1 METGVK
7 RAPGLLPLASAVAL
21 ACLPVAV
28 QAGEKEDMLAAAHAA
43 FAPYMDEAAA
53 TVPDWEL
60 PIYSRGTA
68 ALIARWAKGL
78 SPDEVEDLNGFGWFC
93 QCQDFD
99 TAHFRVTLDAR
110 YKPGASQATVAA
122 QVNVGWDETT
132 LPNRL
137 AMVREDGGWRIDDL
151 FSESFPQGLKAA
163 LHKAVAEHV
172 RR

>member
-1 METGVK
+1 M
-7 RAPGLLPLASAVAL
+7 
-21 ACLPVAV
+21 
-28 QAGEKEDMLAAAHAA
+28 
-43 FAPYMDEAAA
+43 
-53 TVPDWEL
+53 
-60 PIYSRGTA
+60 
-68 ALIARWAKGL
+68 
-78 SPDEVEDLNGFGWFC
+78 EDLNDFGWFC

-99 TAHFRVTLDAR
+99 TAHFRVALDTR

-163 LHKAVAEHV
+163 LRKAIAEHAK
-172 RR
+172 R